1 MSTWTDMRDKALAEM
16 KEDISDVTEETKQ
29 KFMDEAINAGIP
41 VVEGYAE
48 AFTAEVEKQSTNESG
63 WCKIRDMLVIPALVK
78 TLVWMTKRIVTHV
91 AEKAAKEKAATA

>member
-16 KEDISDVTEETKQ
+16 KEGISDVTEETKQ
-29 KFMDEAINAGIP
+29 KFMDEAIGSGIP
-41 VVEGYAE
+41 VLEGYAE
-48 AFTAEVEKQSTNESG
+48 AFTAEVEKQSVDESG

-78 TLVWMTKRIVTHV
+78 TLMWMAKRIVTHV

>member
-16 KEDISDVTEETKQ
+16 KEGISDVTEETKQ

-48 AFTAEVEKQSTNESG
+48 AFTAEVEKQSAEESG

-78 TLVWMTKRIVTHV
+78 TLMWMAKRIVTHV
-91 AEKAAKEKAATA
+91 AEKAAKENVVQA